1 MPESYERRLTMLII
15 FNSLKNFLLTITHNA
30 NYINLFGTVIAA
42 FISYKAA
49 RYTASRPNK
58 IKVKQLQLSNVY
70 LPLFRMFESVSD
82 DLTLQKAIYLHKK
95 TTNILDANYE
105 LAFPQLHQLNKSFGS
120 AILENSN
127 YQMYFHR
134 IKHMVATD
142 YELLKK
148 ALGYPSENFVTIFI
162 RMTFKQKLI
171 SIISWINVIW
181 AFSPMIYLVVF
192 FSNTPK
198 LGYSDFCFVLFIV
211 IATLFPLLK
220 INHWIN
226 DLKD

>member
-70 LPLFRMFESVSD
+70 LPLFRMFESVPD
-82 DLTLQKAIYLHKK
+82 DLTLQKAVYLHKK
-95 TTNILDANYE
+95 ITNILDKNYE

-120 AILENSN
+120 SVLAGSG
-127 YQMYFHR
+127 YQIYFHR
-134 IKHMVATD
+134 MKHIVATD

-148 ALGYPSENFVTIFI
+148 SLGYPSENFFNIFV
-162 RMTFKQKLI
+162 RMTFKQKMRSL
-171 SIISWINVIW
+171 ISWINMIW
-181 AFSPMIYLVVF
+181 IFAPIILAF
-192 FSNTPK
+192 FSSNSKSAFHNT
-198 LGYSDFCFVLFIV
+198 GSIIFFSMVTF
-211 IATLFPLLK
+211 FPLIK
-220 INHWIN
+220 INKWIN